1 MQENRNMD
9 MGAAAGVGAQSGIHA
24 GMKRSTHYK
33 IEMFSPI
40 PIALLE
46 SKIRELL
53 PTKRPSPI
61 LHRLM
66 RHVIERDGVAVVP
79 YAAILGCFRSVP
91 ESLRAWLQ
99 LQPTWVEEF
108 DNLVTTAGLNDS
120 LDKHFKGSSYTAAWY
135 VGLTQGSPTFNA
147 ADTAAS
153 HSGWTEST
161 AYSESVRQ
169 TLTLGSVSA
178 GSVDNSASKAV
189 FSINATATVGGA
201 FVTTLNTKSGSTGV
215 LYGGG
220 AFSGGNRSLLN
231 GDSLSITITL
241 TAS

>member
-1 MQENRNMD
+1 MQENRNMNV
-9 MGAAAGVGAQSGIHA
+9 GASAGVHARNGIHA

-40 PIALLE
+40 PIVLLQ
-46 SKIRELL
+46 SKIKELVTSR
-53 PTKRPSPI
+53 PTPI
-61 LHRLM
+61 MNRLM
-66 RHVIERDGVAVVP
+66 RHVIERDGVAMVP
-79 YAAILGCFRSVP
+79 YSSIFKCFRVMP
-91 ESLRAWLQ
+91 ELFRQWLQ
-99 LQPTWVEEF
+99 SQPSWVEEF

-120 LDKHFKGSSYTAAWY
+120 LDKHFKGSTYTAAWF

-153 HSGWTEST
+153 HAGWTEST
-161 AYSESVRQ
+161 TYSESVRQ

-189 FSINATATVGGA
+189 FSINGTATVGGA

-220 AFSGGNRSLLN
+220 AFSGGNRSLLS